1 MGLITQ
7 TSSEYYEGQAIYT
20 PNGTATNAVVWPS
33 SLTPLIWDASATPTS
48 VNNFKVFVD
57 GIEQYPTLDPY
68 NLSQSLST
76 SIVDGVR
83 TQTLTLTSQQDVTSV
98 SAPTGGSN
106 FTIGQNYT
114 VINASGSGVGTGLIL
129 QATSTSG
136 AMSIFSDG
144 SGYVN
149 GDGVRIT
156 GQGMTGTATYAVS
169 TTTTNIPVTSII
181 TVELI
186 NSSLWDNY
194 KNYQY
199 VNLKDIVNN
208 FMVAFVGTDKLISR
222 VKRSDVIFHAKR
234 GLQEFSYD
242 TLRSVK
248 SQELTIPPS
257 LSLVLPQDYVNYVQL
272 SWIDNNGV
280 KHIIYPTTLTSN
292 PTNVPLQDGSGIPTQ
307 DIYGNELQATQSL
320 TNSKWASA
328 NARTISGNVGS
339 EQINDG
345 SNVFDWT
352 WWKMAYG
359 QRYGLDPV
367 VSQKNGWFTID
378 QRRGVFAF
386 SSDLAGKLIIL
397 EYISDGLAYDEDT
410 KVPKMAEDALYA
422 YITYNIIAYRPKTP
436 EYIVQRFKKEKS
448 AKLRNAKIRLSNIK
462 LSEFTQVMRG
472 KSKWI
477 KH

>member
-1 MGLITQ
+1 MT
-7 TSSEYYEGQAIYT
+7 
-20 PNGTATNAVVWPS
+20 
-33 SLTPLIWDASATPTS
+33 
-48 VNNFKVFVD
+48 
-57 GIEQYPTLDPY
+57 
-68 NLSQSLST
+68 
-76 SIVDGVR
+76 
-83 TQTLTLTSQQDVTSV
+83 
-98 SAPTGGSN
+98 
-106 FTIGQNYT
+106 
-114 VINASGSGVGTGLIL
+114 
-129 QATSTSG
+129 
-136 AMSIFSDG
+136 IFSDG

-149 GDGVRIT
+149 SDTIQIT
-156 GQGMTGTATYAVS
+156 GQGVTGTATYTVG
-169 TTTTNIPVTSII
+169 TTKTSIPVQSII
-181 TVELI
+181 TVRLI

-194 KNYQY
+194 KSYQY

-208 FMVAFVGTDKLISR
+208 FIVAFVGTDKLISR

-292 PTNVPLQDGSGIPTQ
+292 PTNLPLQDNEGIPTQ
-307 DIYGNELQATQSL
+307 DIYGNELQAAQAL
-320 TNSKWASA
+320 INGKWSNA

-345 SNVFDWT
+345 SNVFDWS

-359 QRYGLDPV
+359 QRYGLDPEI
-367 VSQKNGWFTID
+367 SQKNGWFTID
-378 QRRGVFAF
+378 ERRGVFAF